1 LSGLDEVLVVTVR
14 KSFWASHEAE
24 RWSRRLYAHI
34 FYGHSSN
41 VVNSLLVFGRAL
53 VATWLQP
60 PKVLLLG
67 SVERTVPWFIR
78 ARRLG
83 LLRGAKLIVTNQLH
97 LSPNQLERVD
107 RVIVYASAQAAE
119 LGEKGTFIP
128 LAADG
133 DFDAARRQAVH
144 EGYVFSGGGAGRD
157 FRSLVE
163 AVRGTSVRLRLV
175 VFAPS
180 DVGAAPENVS
190 VEGPLPRDQFLA
202 RMAGAACVAVPLL
215 SAGSPHGQTTLV
227 QALAL
232 GKPVVAT
239 RSVGVVD
246 YVEDGA
252 EGFLVEP
259 GDVNGYRRAF
269 ERLLADPALRAR
281 CGERARLRAAAQGD
295 DAYSAGLAAVCEQL
309 LEDQGAS
316 SGGRPQ
322 GWARA
327 DRPQGL

>member
-1 LSGLDEVLVVTVR
+1 LNGLDDVLVVTVR

-24 RWSRRLYAHI
+24 QWPRRLYAYV

-41 VVNSLLVFGRAL
+41 LVNSLLVFGRAL
-53 VATWLQP
+53 VATWLRP
-60 PKVLLLG
+60 PKVVLLG

-78 ARRLG
+78 TRRLG

-97 LSPNQLERVD
+97 LSPNQLEWVD
-107 RVIVYASAQAAE
+107 RVIVYATTQAAE

-128 LAADG
+128 LPADG
-133 DFDAARRQAVH
+133 DFDAARREAVD

-163 AVRGTSVRLRLV
+163 AVRGTAVCLRLV
-175 VFAPS
+175 VFAPH
-180 DVGAAPENVS
+180 DVGAAPDNVS
-190 VEGPLPRDQFLA
+190 VEGPLAKEQFLA
-202 RMAGAACVAVPLL
+202 RMASAACVAVPLL

-269 ERLLADPALRAR
+269 ERLLADPALRER
-281 CGERARLRAAAQGD
+281 CGERARLRAEAQGD
-295 DAYSAGLAAVCEQL
+295 GACSARLAAVCEQL
-309 LEDQGAS
+309 LEDRDA
-316 SGGRPQ
+316 SGGRQQ

-327 DRPQGL
+327 DRPRGL